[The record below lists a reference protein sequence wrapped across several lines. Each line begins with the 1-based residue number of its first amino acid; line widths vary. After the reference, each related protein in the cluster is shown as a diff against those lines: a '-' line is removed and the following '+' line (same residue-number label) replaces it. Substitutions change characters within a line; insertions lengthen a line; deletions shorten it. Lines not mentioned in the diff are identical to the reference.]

1 MSSIRN
7 SMDLAEEIRRLI
19 DQGEWRGS
27 GRIPPERMLAI
38 KFAVA
43 RNTVRRALD
52 LLEEGGYLT
61 RHVGRGTFL
70 EPRRNGLAMPALTR
84 IGEASPRDILETRLI
99 MEPRAAAL
107 AASRATG
114 ADLAAISEALAA
126 SLAAGTLAD
135 FEHWDASLHLAIFVA
150 TKNEVLTDYCRAI
163 CEARNQPQWVHLKQR
178 SLTPERRAAYDGH
191 HRAIV
196 AALIRRDAE
205 AAADR
210 MREHLRMV
218 EENIVAVA

>member
-1 MSSIRN
+1 
-7 SMDLAEEIRRLI
+7 MDLAEEIRRLI
-19 DQGEWRGS
+19 DEGEWQGS
-27 GRIPPERMLAI
+27 TRLPPERLLAS

-70 EPRRNGLAMPALTR
+70 RPRRNGPAPPALAR
-84 IGEASPRDILETRLI
+84 MREASPRDILETRLI

-107 AASRATG
+107 AASRASG
-114 ADLAAISEALAA
+114 ADLAAISEALAE
-126 SLAAGTLAD
+126 SLAATTLAG
-135 FEHWDASLHLAIFVA
+135 FELWDARLHLAIFVA
-150 TKNEVLTDYCRAI
+150 TKNEVLIDYCSAI
-163 CEARNQPQWVHLKQR
+163 CEARNQPQWVHLKR
-178 SLTPERRAAYDGH
+178 RAVTPEARAAYDAH

-196 AALIRRDAE
+196 AALMRRDGE
-205 AAADR
+205 AAAER

-218 EENIVAVA
+218 EEHIVAAA